1 MQPSP
6 PGSPTGMAP
15 FAFAG
20 RSSTAWSAASW
31 LGLVLWQALPV
42 VAQGTGKELVSLTIG
57 KRQVE
62 GRLLAADNQTV
73 VLLRREG
80 SMNFIP
86 RDKVAA
92 IEPTGQRFTAQTADL
107 LRASL
112 QTEFGGGYTVSQTAH
127 FVVVHPPGDFQKWA
141 TPFEDLFLRFGHYFS
156 SRGFAVPEPDFPL
169 VAVVLN
175 TRAEFDR
182 FLSQHQPA
190 DAQVLGYYAPRS
202 NRIITYRQTVEGGGQ
217 LQDLSTIVH
226 EAAHQTAF
234 NTGIHTR
241 FAACP
246 LWISEGLATMFE
258 ARGVHSSAW
267 YGRID
272 ERIHAG
278 RLKLLLALAARKGD
292 IEISELIQRD
302 DLFRSDPDYAY
313 SLAWGLTFYLAETQP
328 REYFDFLRST
338 ARAEHFAEYGSVER
352 LEDFAA
358 AFGNDCQGLNA
369 RMWQYLRK
377 LPVE

>member
-1 MQPSP
+1 
-6 PGSPTGMAP
+6 MAP
-15 FAFAG
+15 SAFAG
-20 RSSTAWSAASW
+20 YHSTARTIAVWMGFAVW
-31 LGLVLWQALPV
+31 PVLAV
-42 VAQGTGKELVSLTIG
+42 NAQGGGKELVSLTVG

-62 GRLLAADNQTV
+62 GQLLAADSQTV

-92 IEPTGQRFTAQTADL
+92 IEPTGRRFTAQAADL

-112 QTEFGGGYTVSQTAH
+112 QTEFGAGYSVSQTAH
-127 FVVVHPPGDFQKWA
+127 FVVVHPPGDFQNWA

-175 TRAEFDR
+175 SRAEFDR

-202 NRIITYRQTVEGGGQ
+202 NRIITYRQTVDGGGQ

-267 YGRID
+267 YGRVE
-272 ERIHAG
+272 ERIHSG
-278 RLKLLLALAARKGD
+278 RLQLLLALAARKGE
-292 IEISELIQRD
+292 IEISELVQRD

-338 ARAEHFAEYGSVER
+338 ARAEHFAEYGSVAR
-352 LEDFAA
+352 LEDFSA
-358 AFGNDCQGLNA
+358 AFGSDFKGLND

-377 LPVE
+377 LPVK

>member
-1 MQPSP
+1 MAHNVFFGCKPVSVWP
-6 PGSPTGMAP
+6 AAVGFGLFVWPGLQVKAQTS
-15 FAFAG
+15 G
-20 RSSTAWSAASW
+20 R
-31 LGLVLWQALPV
+31 
-42 VAQGTGKELVSLTIG
+42 ELVSLTVG

-62 GRLLAADNQTV
+62 GRVLAADSQTV

-92 IEPTGQRFTAQTADL
+92 IEPTGRNFTAQSADL

-112 QTEFGGGYTVSQTAH
+112 QAEFGGGYTVSQTAH

-175 TRAEFDR
+175 TREEFDR
-182 FLSQHQPA
+182 FLSQHQA
-190 DAQVLGYYAPRS
+190 VDQQVLGYYAPRS
-202 NRIITYRQTVEGGGQ
+202 NRIITYRQTVDDGGQ

-246 LWISEGLATMFE
+246 LWVSEGLATMFE

-272 ERIHAG
+272 ERVHVQ
-278 RLKLLLALAARKGD
+278 RLRLLLALAARKGEID
-292 IEISELIQRD
+292 IAELVQHD
-302 DLFRSDPDYAY
+302 GLFRSDADYAY
-313 SLAWGLTFYLAETQP
+313 SLAWGLTFYLAETRP
-328 REYFDFLRST
+328 REYFAYLRST
-338 ARAEHFAEYGSVER
+338 AGADHFAEYGARER

-358 AFGNDCQGLNA
+358 AFGGDFQDLNV